1 MNQIP
6 RLGEVVFW
14 EIHIFKND
22 FFHQEQWTR
31 GEKAVGGGGPCASSY
46 QTWSLHSAD
55 VLACTWAVAGVHCG
69 PEWSTWG
76 ASGSASSPQT
86 GSEDL
91 VSLKSACASGAS
103 SYESDREINVHV
115 RVKKERTGGR
125 EKNGRKTWDEK
136 RKGERGTE
144 EQKVEKAARR
154 NRGTTNRTEAT
165 LVKSLPACLPARLP
179 ARLPVCCCCCC
190 GIVGVGCCFIVSAF
204 LYEVM
209 CCCCCCCCY
218 CYFLPSAVSICC
230 YIRLFVS
237 FYLSAGFS
245 KIFQMTICLK
255 LSSICLYSYH
265 LNTPTS
271 DTHFYCLSTCLSV
284 HLLFYLS
291 VCLCFVL

>member
-1 MNQIP
+1 MFYYIFFGGEGERLMNQIP

-115 RVKKERTGGR
+115 RDKKERTGGR

-165 LVKSLPACLPARLP
+165 LVKSLPACLPARP
-179 ARLPVCCCCCC
+179 SVCPP
-190 GIVGVGCCFIVSAF
+190 AF
-204 LYEVM
+204 L
-209 CCCCCCCCY
+209 
-218 CYFLPSAVSICC
+218 
-230 YIRLFVS
+230 FVVVVVVVVIVV
-237 FYLSAGFS
+237 G
-245 KIFQMTICLK
+245 
-255 LSSICLYSYH
+255 
-265 LNTPTS
+265 
-271 DTHFYCLSTCLSV
+271 
-284 HLLFYLS
+284 
-291 VCLCFVL
+291 